1 MSQNADMGS
10 SVGSAVVIKRY
21 LRSGSTRHAIA
32 LGLGTAIGQL
42 AVTVAS
48 PVWSHLYQPAD
59 FGKYGLMVAFL
70 TTATAA
76 TSLRYDLAI
85 PVARSDE
92 ESIRLVLLSIL
103 CAIPVSLLAGAVCAW
118 FTSFSLFGFGR
129 LPAWSAVFVMVTLAL
144 TSIYSTLRF
153 WHVRNA
159 EFGEIS
165 NSLVAQGVGRALTPI
180 ALAPLSPGWVG
191 LLAGELLGRTLG
203 IWKLGKPLIPLV
215 REVTKNTSMRQLGQ
229 LLRQYQ
235 RYPLVFLP
243 SSVLDAAS
251 SAVALPVVVALFGVA
266 TAGEFLLAQQIV
278 MAPAAFI
285 GGSLRD
291 IIHSRLVPCAR
302 DNPSALTRIVR
313 QTAIKLL
320 LLATVTYLPLACLA
334 PIVATQVFGRSWATV
349 GPLVSIMCPAA
360 VIMVAVT
367 PISRAMVFS
376 RVPQIKFA
384 ADLVK
389 LILPAGGLIIGAQI
403 DHHSLTMSVIAFTVL
418 TALSY
423 AWYFQVIMYSIR
435 ESNQLN
441 LGIYKPESTSSPPE
455 P

>member
-1 MSQNADMGS
+1 
-10 SVGSAVVIKRY
+10 
-21 LRSGSTRHAIA
+21 
-32 LGLGTAIGQL
+32 
-42 AVTVAS
+42 
-48 PVWSHLYQPAD
+48 
-59 FGKYGLMVAFL
+59 MVSYL

-85 PVARSDE
+85 PVARNDE

-103 CAIPVSLLAGAVCAW
+103 CSIPVSLLAGAICAW
-118 FTSFSLFGFGR
+118 FTSFRLFGFGR
-129 LPAWSAVFVMVTLAL
+129 LPAWSAAFVVLTLAL

-159 EFGEIS
+159 QFGGIS
-165 NSLVAQGVGRALTPI
+165 GSLVAQGIGRAITPI
-180 ALAPLSPGWVG
+180 GLAPFKPGWLG

-215 REVTKNTSMRQLGQ
+215 RDVAKNTSMRQLSQ
-229 LLRQYQ
+229 LLRHYRQ
-235 RYPLVFLP
+235 YPLVFLP

-251 SAVALPVVVALFGVA
+251 SAVALPIIVALFGVA

-291 IIHSRLVPCAR
+291 VIHSRLVPCATG
-302 DNPSALTRIVR
+302 NPAALTRIVR

-320 LLATVTYLPLACLA
+320 LLGTAIYLPLACLA
-334 PIVATQVFGRSWATV
+334 PIVATRIFGPSWGTV

-360 VIMVAVT
+360 VVMVAVM

-376 RVPQIKFA
+376 RVPQIKFL
-384 ADLVK
+384 ADIVK
-389 LILPAGGLIIGAQI
+389 LILPAGGLIVGAESN
-403 DHHSLTMSVIAFTVL
+403 HHSLTWSVIGFTVL
-418 TALSY
+418 TAVSY
-423 AWYFQVIMYSIR
+423 AWYFRVIMYSIR
-435 ESNQLN
+435 ESNQLQ
-441 LGIYKPESTSSPPE
+441 LAILEPQPTTISTE
-455 P
+455 T